1 MLFLQNKS
9 VSASIVFRS
18 LLTIFFMLWLTTV
31 MSQYDDHPLEKHQKI
46 SVKPLPKDIILEQLT
61 LPPVPA
67 PKVKPQASVVSQRTN
82 QPSEQPAQ
90 PTPSADKQ
98 QVKQTPTADKQQ
110 VEQVYKQLS
119 DQGVDIQIAWPQ
131 QAHQRQAALGF
142 MYQCA
147 GMQFAVLKGNNITK
161 VNQLKLSDYSDWIR
175 VAQGNLSK
183 KEQHWLN
190 AYALTGTAI
199 RLFPREIDFRLSQH
213 LANALKGSLL
223 VNFRANYQ
231 VTNQTLLLKNIQLNN
246 HVIKGSWPLYQGKCD

>member
-9 VSASIVFRS
+9 GSASTVFRS

-31 MSQYDDHPLEKHQKI
+31 MSQYDDNSLEKPQKI

-67 PKVKPQASVVSQRTN
+67 PKAKLQASVVSELAN

-90 PTPSADKQ
+90 PTIKK
-98 QVKQTPTADKQQ
+98 VKQTPSADKQQ

-119 DQGVDIQIAWPQ
+119 DQGVDVQIAWPQ
-131 QAHQRQAALGF
+131 QAHQRQTALSF

-161 VNQLKLSDYSDWIR
+161 VNQLKLSDYSDWVR

-223 VNFRANYQ
+223 VNLRANYQ

-246 HVIKGSWPLYQGKCD
+246 HTIKGSWLLYQGKCD